1 MLATKQ
7 SNKTTQFKGI
17 NNQPDT
23 GNSPLASFQDN
34 RKGAFSDGVYQSKI
48 ANANPRSATAQLI
61 SVMNGSNDTAR
72 QTIQRKSNMPE
83 NLQSGIES
91 MSGYSM
97 DDVNVHYNSPKPAQ
111 LQAHAYAQGTD
122 IHLAQGQEKHLPHE
136 AWHVVQQKQGRVQ
149 PTMQMKSVAINDDSS
164 LEREADVMGVKA
176 LQAGPAIQGKFSE
189 PSSIQLQSINGEGVL
204 QGFFGLSNPFSG
216 LFGGKKKEKDPGE
229 QGIEMQPLEA
239 QRPLEDQVES
249 STPEEVAAA
258 TPKSENAKPSL
269 DKRSKW
275 ERRFKF
281 LGGKSKEQKDEEV
294 KAENKK
300 LNAEKLAKKVKR
312 ASREDRKNEYLIKK
326 DVGHGILS
334 ADSNYSKGTDDR
346 SDYRKIAPTWLG
358 GKSEPEEGYLK
369 DNRSLEENSDGKS
382 APTPEE
388 VTAATPKSEN
398 AEPSKDKRSKWERR
412 FKFLGGKSKEEK
424 DEEVKAENKKLNA
437 EKLAKKREVKTK
449 DERENDFKTETKN
462 KAMLASQEGGW
473 GGKLLG
479 EGGRDLFDHVSSTS
493 DAIDNVKGLMTGLV
507 KEVQADEAKLMKRDI
522 AINGDAAV
530 NAHFGDQK
538 ALESESDHDALV
550 TQAKESLSEKYQG
563 IVLSGDKTR
572 FDVPEITSRK
582 QESWNNANESKVAL
596 EKTATDRSIVEMFW
610 NQIDAE
616 SKKTPEKQK
625 EEGAPA
631 VVDKM
636 YQAARARQFN
646 IKERVLDADF
656 QNSELAKEGRIADM
670 WEAIGSSGM
679 GNIFYNTLLSTLS
692 AGIVTVKGHKDKR
705 GFLGKTKDFEINLED
720 GTATEKDLLSNK
732 DVESGTNQKMGGG
745 REWETPMQKWRNAK
759 AEFDAKTANRK
770 SDSISSN
777 FTWLAQGV
785 DLGKK
790 MITIAKSIVSGFALW
805 FTGMSFIPGFQF
817 AAPVATILGTISY
830 YMSLVTSGF
839 TVLKG
844 MFDGLA
850 QITNDNPALF
860 LELEGESTQSGFNLV
875 TEGLTYGA
883 TKVGL
888 DSWQDNEVVD
898 SKSLVNKS
906 SDFNYN
912 QMIKDNATAE
922 AGPNLGS
929 KDWFNDQLFTGANV
943 AAGVG
948 GNVLNKVL
956 TNELSAA
963 TGANMRTYDMSQ
975 DEDRRINKKQAVKA
989 NTKPDAQGD
998 KYKDGISKIEPD
1010 AQDADL
1016 IKMAY
1021 ETTLKKSTEQSAK
1034 YAAILGKVVKE
1045 PVPVANPSPA
1055 SEVSEQDAEAAAEN
1069 VGFVDLIKDGVA
1081 RLSDFLKMKDGG

>member
-1 MLATKQ
+1 MLATKH
-7 SNKTTQFKGI
+7 SNQTTQFKGI
-17 NNQPDT
+17 NSVSDT
-23 GNSPLASFQDN
+23 GNSPLASFKDN
-34 RKGAFSDGVYQSKI
+34 RKEAFSDGVYQSKI
-48 ANANPRSATAQLI
+48 ANANPRSVTAQLI
-61 SVMNGSNDTAR
+61 SVMNGSNNTAR

-97 DDVNVHYNSPKPAQ
+97 DDVNVHYNSPLPAQ

-164 LEREADVMGVKA
+164 LEREADVMGAKA

-189 PSSIQLQSINGEGVL
+189 PSSVHLQSINGEGVL

-229 QGIEMQPLEA
+229 QGIEMMPLEA

-294 KAENKK
+294 KAQNKK
-300 LNAEKLAKKVKR
+300 LNAEKLAKKVER
-312 ASREDRKNEYLIKK
+312 ASREDRKNEYLRKK
-326 DVGHGILS
+326 DEGVFG
-334 ADSNYSKGTDDR
+334 DDNDYSEASEENDGR
-346 SDYRKIAPTWLG
+346 SWWEIIAHEKLG
-358 GKSEPEEGYLK
+358 GKS
-369 DNRSLEENSDGKS
+369 
-382 APTPEE
+382 AP
-388 VTAATPKSEN
+388 
-398 AEPSKDKRSKWERR
+398 KRK
-412 FKFLGGKSKEEK
+412 
-424 DEEVKAENKKLNA
+424 
-437 EKLAKKREVKTK
+437 VKTK

-479 EGGRDLFDHVSSTS
+479 EDGRDFFDHVSSTS

-507 KEVQADEAKLMKRDI
+507 KKVQADEAKLMKRDI

-550 TQAKESLSEKYQG
+550 TQAKESLSKKYQG
-563 IVLSGDKTR
+563 IVLSGDETR

-582 QESWNNANESKVAL
+582 QESWNNAKESKVAL

-625 EEGAPA
+625 EENAYSD
-631 VVDKM
+631 VDKM
-636 YQAARARQFN
+636 YRAARARQFN
-646 IKERVLDADF
+646 IKERVLDANF
-656 QNSELAKEGRIADM
+656 QKSELEKEGRIADK
-670 WEAIGSSGM
+670 WEAIGFSGI
-679 GNIFYNTLLSTLS
+679 GNIIYNTMLSTLS

-705 GFLGKTKDFEINLED
+705 GFLGKTTDFDINLED
-720 GTATEKDLLSNK
+720 GTATEKALLSK
-732 DVESGTNQKMGGG
+732 EDGESWGNRKMGGG
-745 REWETPMQKWRNAK
+745 REWLTPKQKCHNAIDEFNAK
-759 AEFDAKTANRK
+759 TKNRT

-805 FTGMSFIPGFQF
+805 FTGMSFIPGAQF

-860 LELEGESTQSGFNLV
+860 LELEGESTQSGFNIL
-875 TEGLTYGA
+875 TEGLTYAA
-883 TKVGL
+883 TNVGL
-888 DSWQDNEVVD
+888 DAWEEHTNGESFD
-898 SKSLVNKS
+898 SESLYDKS

-912 QMIKDNATAE
+912 QMITDNAAASE
-922 AGPNLGS
+922 GPTKWS
-929 KDWFNDQLFTGANV
+929 VDWFNEKGIKSGFTAANKV
-943 AAGVG
+943 AGVG
-948 GNVLNKVL
+948 TNVLNKVL
-956 TNELSAA
+956 TNEVDA
-963 TGANMRTYDMSQ
+963 TGANKRTYDMSQ
-975 DEDRRINKKQAVKA
+975 DEDRRINKNVKVKA
-989 NTKPDAQGD
+989 PTPEATA
-998 KYKDGISKIEPD
+998 EPD
-1010 AQDADL
+1010 AQHADL
-1016 IKMAY
+1016 IQRAY

-1034 YAAILGKVVKE
+1034 YAAILGNVVKE

-1081 RLSDFLKMKDGG
+1081 RLSDFLKSINGG